1 LDQYLSIS
9 KVAELLNTT
18 THNIR
23 YYEKEGLIRPL
34 RSEKNYRMFS
44 FKDIEVLSWI
54 LKLRSIEIS
63 ISEIKALEEPYVPE
77 KFINLLNK
85 KTIEIGKKIQELKTV
100 KEEMCKIIKGYDSRA
115 LGFMKRRIEKR
126 RIIPIKSCPYKENL
140 KETEIYAFI
149 SNLDYTVKSKDP
161 VNIICI
167 LDLKRITYYM
177 EVEDTYS
184 GKEVV
189 EIPSGEYICY
199 RFKAEVNETFN
210 KAYDAFVKYIKDNK
224 LKTEATLYLSERN
237 MLNFYYED
245 LHQLVHEYQIK
256 LK

>member
-63 ISEIKALEEPYVPE
+63 INEIKALEEPYVPE

-100 KEEMCKIIKGYDSRA
+100 KGVGKAKAAQISSLVELSKRISKTKVEKGKTIFTPSKAAEILMEDMRYLEQEVVKTVLLDVKNKIIKIAEITKGGLSSSIVHPRDVFKEAIRKNSA
-115 LGFMKRRIEKR
+115 A
-126 RIIPIKSCPYKENL
+126 IIMAHNH
-140 KETEIYAFI
+140 
-149 SNLDYTVKSKDP
+149 
-161 VNIICI
+161 
-167 LDLKRITYYM
+167 
-177 EVEDTYS
+177 
-184 GKEVV
+184 
-189 EIPSGEYICY
+189 PSGEPTPSSEDI
-199 RFKAEVNETFN
+199 RISKKIAKSGTILGIELV
-210 KAYDAFVKYIKDNK
+210 DHIIIGDGKYVS
-224 LKTEATLYLSERN
+224 LKE
-237 MLNFYYED
+237 ED
-245 LHQLVHEYQIK
+245 LI
-256 LK
+256 